1 MTFATRVA
9 TLRADRWIHWAGA
22 ATRASPRDRLI
33 WRASQ
38 RIGTF
43 RWLPRVDRRGR
54 RLVTPMPGLATH
66 VETDRLSPIVDW
78 PSLSEETVAWAAA
91 SGLDLVAELGV

>member
-1 MTFATRVA
+1 M
-9 TLRADRWIHWAGA
+9 
-22 ATRASPRDRLI
+22 
-33 WRASQ
+33 
-38 RIGTF
+38 
-43 RWLPRVDRRGR
+43 
-54 RLVTPMPGLATH
+54 TPMPGLATH